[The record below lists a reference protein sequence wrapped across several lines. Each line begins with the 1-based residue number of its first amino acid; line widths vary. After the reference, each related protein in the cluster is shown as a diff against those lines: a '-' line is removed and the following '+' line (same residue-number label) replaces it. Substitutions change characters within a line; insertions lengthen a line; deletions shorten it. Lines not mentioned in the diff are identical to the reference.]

1 MEIQSAVSG
10 RTKRGKRMTPKKQ
23 NEILRAVI
31 HDTFWMARRYANGRH
46 TYAPTTVNE
55 CLDTLESIGIEI
67 EGDETLIQ
75 DGNSDMRKLDIS

>member
-1 MEIQSAVSG
+1 
-10 RTKRGKRMTPKKQ
+10 MTLEKQ

-46 TYAPTTVNE
+46 TYAPATINM